1 VLAVI
6 RSALF
11 NVAFYAWTILC
22 VTALCWLLL
31 VPKGLFLRAVRWYL
45 RTIAFFERVIL
56 GLRYEVKG
64 REYIPDGPVLIA
76 AKHQSAWETLKLH
89 LILDDPA
96 IVLKQE
102 LVKIPFWGWFA
113 RRLNMIPIDRS
124 AHTKALLSMANDA
137 RRKGAQQGRPLV
149 IFPQGT
155 RVAPGVRAPYRSGV
169 VLLYEQLGFPVVPM
183 ALNSGMFWPRRRFVK
198 QSGTITVEFLEPIP
212 PGLSRQAFKR
222 RLQSEL
228 EAATD
233 RLVTAVGG
241 PALDPASD
249 PTARPATKT
258 RACETETGARRDQDG
273 L

>member
-1 VLAVI
+1 MLTYL

-11 NVAFYAWTILC
+11 NLAFYAWTGLC
-22 VTALCWLLL
+22 VVGLCWLLL
-31 VPKGLFLRAVRWYL
+31 VPKPVLLRAVHWYL
-45 RTIAFFERVIL
+45 GTLAFLERTLL
-56 GLRYEVKG
+56 GLRYQVKG
-64 REYIPDGPVLIA
+64 RERIPPGPVLIA

-124 AHTKALLSMANDA
+124 AHAKALVTMAEDA

-169 VLLYEQLGFPVVPM
+169 ILLYEQLGFPVVPM
-183 ALNSGMFWPRRRFVK
+183 ALNSGVFWPRRRFVK
-198 QSGTITVEFLEPIP
+198 HAGTITVEFLEPIP
-212 PGLSRQAFKR
+212 PGLTRHEFKR
-222 RLQSEL
+222 RLQEVL
-228 EAATD
+228 ETATD
-233 RLVTAVGG
+233 RLVVAVGG
-241 PALDPASD
+241 PALEPGPAG
-249 PTARPATKT
+249 RPAAATQ
-258 RACETETGARRDQDG
+258 AGN
-273 L
+273 